1 MKNVNIVCHI
11 IGDKIRTCKVKDY
24 SVLSGTWLPISA
36 HLLKKKLLEIRLEL
50 IT

>member
-24 SVLSGTWLPISA
+24 SVLSGTWLPIFSTPI
-36 HLLKKKLLEIRLEL
+36 KKLLEIRLEL

>member
-36 HLLKKKLLEIRLEL
+36 YPCYYTLLEIRLEL
-50 IT
+50 TT